1 LAERIVNRTGAKSD
15 AVDDVPRQHDHEPID
30 ASERRRFH
38 SESPPP
44 DSGRA
49 GRPGGKQRQEPGK
62 EELERQKLELE
73 IAEAKSDQASRPEK
87 QRNEQDKERLELRKL
102 EHDLQHRELM
112 DGLEARKSALEIK
125 EKQLTTRV
133 PTSLMTVI
141 PILATLVGLYLTY
154 RKDTE
159 AFRHQ
164 VELEQKFKV
173 DKQVGDL
180 IKEVGGTNRIAANDA
195 AMVLSIYGRPAIRF
209 IVPDLK
215 LHTGAPVSV
224 LIGSLRDIVENE
236 PADSGKESAADE
248 TARRIGDEI
257 NLAIRYLL
265 LVPTD
270 ATRSASV
277 EVYLN
282 ALEQLYEPCA
292 TACAALHAALKKQS
306 QRISEELKKLD
317 GAKGLDKDFIA
328 SVDRVKL
335 VLGSVQGAQSGR
347 KLQ

>member
-1 LAERIVNRTGAKSD
+1 
-15 AVDDVPRQHDHEPID
+15 VDDVPRQHNHEPID
-30 ASERRRFH
+30 ALERRRFD

-44 DSGRA
+44 DSRRA
-49 GRPGGKQRQEPGK
+49 GPGGKQRQEPGK

-73 IAEAKSDQASRPEK
+73 IAEAKSYQASRPEK
-87 QRNEQDKERLELRKL
+87 QRNEQEKEQLELRKL
-102 EHDLQHRELM
+102 EHELQHQELM
-112 DGLEARKSALEIK
+112 DGLEARKAALEIR
-125 EKQLTTRV
+125 EKQLAVRV
-133 PTSLMTVI
+133 PTSLMTVV

-173 DKQVGDL
+173 DKQVVDL
-180 IKEVGGTNRIAANDA
+180 IKEVGGTNRIAANNA
-195 AMVLSIYGRPAIRF
+195 AMVLSAYGRPAIRF

-215 LHTGAPVSV
+215 LHTGAPWSLSG
-224 LIGSLRDIVENE
+224 LIGSLRDVVANE
-236 PADSGKESAADE
+236 PADSEKESAADE
-248 TARRIGDEI
+248 TVRRIGDEI
-257 NLAIRYLL
+257 NLATRNLL

-270 ATRSASV
+270 ANRSASV

-306 QRISEELKKLD
+306 QRISEQLKKLD
-317 GAKGLDKDFIA
+317 GAKDLDKDFIA
-328 SVDRVKL
+328 SVDRVKMVL
-335 VLGSVQGAQSGR
+335 VSVQGAQPGR